1 MLEKK
6 QFNKL
11 FPDALIAISI
21 TIITFLLFI
30 LFDATEKWFYL
41 TRKYE
46 THELDETIGL
56 LLGALIGLLYFTG
69 RLHRRYR
76 KHAFKIYRLSRNLEF
91 EVSFDHLTSL
101 PNRRSFE
108 KHIRDLIV
116 ESTEFRNRFTLL
128 YIDLDCFKYI
138 NDTLGHSV
146 GDKLLIIVS
155 KRLAAANLEGATLSR
170 VGGDEFCMV
179 KPGYTSNQDCLALC
193 NMLNKKITEPI
204 LIDGQKLYVSQTI
217 GISRFPEDGK
227 SYEQL
232 LSVAHIAMY
241 MGKKPGQRR
250 NNFKDRDFMKD
261 MKMRFIIQ
269 HGLQDA
275 VNRKQFYVEYQPKI
289 NLQNS
294 ELVGSEALVRWK
306 HPKHGFIAPN
316 KFIYIAEETHIV
328 HLIDFFVLETVCKQL
343 QAWGDLAKPVAVNLS
358 PVLFADENI
367 VTRVLSILAKYKI
380 SPHLIELEI
389 TERTMIAESE
399 IPLRI
404 CQRLADNGISL
415 SLDDFG
421 TGYSS
426 LSHIADF
433 PISTLKIDKAFIN
446 QICQNERTKN
456 IVAAIISLAK
466 ALSIKVIAEGIE
478 THEQRELMRTLKCHE
493 AQGYYF
499 DKPLTQTSY
508 LERLLHADGQTL
520 TP

>member
-6 QFNKL
+6 SNRL
-11 FPDALIAISI
+11 FPDALIALS
-21 TIITFLLFI
+21 ITFLTFLIFI
-30 LFDATEKWFYL
+30 LVDATEKWFYI

-46 THELDETIGL
+46 NYELDETIGL
-56 LLGALIGLLYFTG
+56 LLGALIGLLYFTQ
-69 RLHRRYR
+69 RLHRQYR
-76 KHAFKIYRLSRNLEF
+76 QYGFNIYRLSRNLEF
-91 EVSFDHLTSL
+91 ESSFDHLTSL

-108 KHIRDLIV
+108 KNIRELI
-116 ESTEFRNRFTLL
+116 TEAAGFRNCFTLL

-146 GDKLLIIVS
+146 GDKVLVVVS

-170 VGGDEFCMV
+170 VGGDEFCIV
-179 KPGYTSNQDCLALC
+179 KPGYTSNKDCLTLC
-193 NMLNKKITEPI
+193 TLLNKKITEPI
-204 LIDGQKLYVSQTI
+204 VIDGQKLYISQTI

-241 MGKKPGQRR
+241 MGKKPGQRP

-261 MKMRFIIQ
+261 MRMRFIIQ

-275 VNRKQFYVEYQPKI
+275 ATKRQLYVEYQPKI

-328 HLIDFFVLETVCKQL
+328 HLIDFFVLETVCRQL
-343 QAWGDLAKPVAVNLS
+343 EKWGAVARPVAVNLS

-367 VTRVLSILAKYKI
+367 VSRIMGILNKYGI
-380 SPHLIELEI
+380 APHLIELEI

-404 CQRLADNGISL
+404 CQRLAENGISL

-433 PISTLKIDKAFIN
+433 PISTLKIDKVFIN
-446 QICQNERTKN
+446 QVCQNERTQN

-466 ALSIKVIAEGIE
+466 ALNIKVIAEGIE
-478 THEQRELMRTLKCHE
+478 THAQRDLLRALKCHE

-499 DKPLTQTSY
+499 DKPLNQTSY
-508 LERLLHADGQTL
+508 LERLLHADGQKL
-520 TP
+520 LS